1 MRQAWLYRYPHHPSL
16 LSIIKL
22 NEIADVVA
30 PVHSRLEKGTR
41 RLGGVVRRR
50 QAQNVA
56 VRYAGDEVLPLGTH
70 ARRDGHVVKLLR
82 RGHVEMRKMVLSDSA
97 VSC

>member
-1 MRQAWLYRYPHHPSL
+1 MRQARLYRYPHHPSL
-16 LSIIKL
+16 FSIVKL
-22 NEIADVVA
+22 NKVADVVA

-50 QAQNVA
+50 QAQHVA
-56 VRYAGDEVLPLGTH
+56 VGYAGDEALPLGMH

-82 RGHVEMRKMVLSDSA
+82 RGHVQM
-97 VSC
+97 